1 MRKISEEL
9 RNEIESL
16 ETIGKPLDEHRVV
29 QIRKYRL
36 VTPLFGGGV
45 TSRENDPSKLI
56 RETSVRGQLRFWWR
70 AMRASG
76 TIGEM
81 KAREDE
87 IFGSGGENARQSKL
101 FVKVRVTNTGNEKKI
116 FRLEG
121 ERIKAIDEW
130 TKIAYAAFALQPS
143 QEELRVGIMPKKVRE
158 KVEFE
163 VELSFPEDLRSE
175 VEAALWA
182 WETFGGIGGRTRR
195 GFGAIE
201 LLQIGENE
209 QQRSVKKYRKETA
222 EDQIREDLR
231 KHLLPNKACHAEL
244 PHLSEKTVFRISAA
258 KDVREAWEV
267 AVEKLRSFRQFRR
280 DKKTGKESPYG
291 KSQWPE
297 PDEIRRLSG
306 NLQTSIVRKFPDRS
320 GSDDSDS
327 TDLQTS
333 IVGKFPRA
341 VFGLPIIFH
350 FPQESGAIPDATLKP
365 KEFDRLASPLI
376 LRPIACE
383 DGAVA
388 IALILETP
396 RLPKGGLE
404 LEMGNKKFDADAE
417 LDSKEAAVL
426 TKNGLD
432 VLQNKTDVLEAFL
445 DFFVR

>member
-1 MRKISEEL
+1 MRKISEKL

-16 ETIGKPLDEHRVV
+16 ETIGKPLDEHRIV

-45 TSRENDPSKLI
+45 MPRENDPSKLI
-56 RETSVRGQLRFWWR
+56 RETSIRGQLRFWWR

-76 TIGEM
+76 TIEEM

-101 FVKVRVTNTGNEKKI
+101 FVKVRVTNTGNEKDI
-116 FRLEG
+116 FRQEG

-130 TKIAYAAFALQPS
+130 AKIAYVAFALQPS
-143 QEELRVGIMPKKVRE
+143 REEQRVGVMPKKVRE
-158 KVEFE
+158 NVEFE
-163 VELSFPEDLRSE
+163 MELSFPEDLRRE
-175 VEAALWA
+175 VEAVLWA

-201 LLQIGENE
+201 LLQIGENG
-209 QQRSVKKYRKETA
+209 QQQSVKKYQKETA

-231 KHLLPNKACHAEL
+231 KHLIRNKACHAEL
-244 PHLSEKTVFRISAA
+244 PHLSEKTVFRIRKA
-258 KDVREAWEV
+258 KDVKEAWEV

-280 DKKTGKESPYG
+280 DKKTRKESPYG
-291 KSQWPE
+291 KSKWPE
-297 PDEIRRLSG
+297 PDEIRRLRG
-306 NLQTSIVRKFPDRS
+306 NLQTSIVR
-320 GSDDSDS
+320 
-327 TDLQTS
+327 
-333 IVGKFPRA
+333 KFPRA

-350 FPQESGAIPDATLKP
+350 FPQEKRAIPNATLKP

-404 LEMGNKKFDADAE
+404 LEMENEKFNADAK
-417 LDSKEAAVL
+417 LDSEEAAVL

>member
-1 MRKISEEL
+1 MRKISEKL

-16 ETIGKPLDEHRVV
+16 ETIEKPLDEHRVV

-45 TSRENDPSKLI
+45 MPRENDPSKLI

-76 TIGEM
+76 TIGKI

-101 FVKVRVTNTGNEKKI
+101 FVKVRVTNSGNEREI

-130 TKIAYAAFALQPS
+130 AKIAYAAFALQPS
-143 QEELRVGIMPKKVRE
+143 REEQRAGVMPKKVRE

-195 GFGAIE
+195 GFAAIE
-201 LLQIGENE
+201 LLQIKENG
-209 QQRSVKKYRKETA
+209 QQQSVKKYRKETA
-222 EDQIREDLR
+222 EHQIREDLK

-244 PHLSEKTVFRISAA
+244 PHLSEETVFRIRAA
-258 KDVREAWEV
+258 KDVKEAWEV

-306 NLQTSIVRKFPDRS
+306 NLQP
-320 GSDDSDS
+320 
-327 TDLQTS
+327 S

-350 FPQESGAIPDATLKP
+350 FPQEGGAIPDATLKP

-404 LEMGNKKFDADAE
+404 LEVENKKLDVDAE
-417 LDSKEAAVL
+417 LDSKEAAAL
-426 TKNGLD
+426 TKDGLD

>member
-1 MRKISEEL
+1 MRKISEKL

-16 ETIGKPLDEHRVV
+16 ETIGKPLGEHRVV

-45 TSRENDPSKLI
+45 MPRENDPSKLI

-101 FVKVRVTNTGNEKKI
+101 LVKVRVTNTGNEKDI
-116 FRLEG
+116 FRPEG
-121 ERIKAIDEW
+121 KRIKAIDEW
-130 TKIAYAAFALQPS
+130 AKIAYAAFALQPS
-143 QEELRVGIMPKKVRE
+143 REEQQVGIMPKKVRE

-201 LLQIGENE
+201 LLQIGENG

-222 EDQIREDLR
+222 EHQFREDLK

-244 PHLSEKTVFRISAA
+244 PHLSEETVFRILAA
-258 KDVREAWEV
+258 KDVKEAWEV

-306 NLQTSIVRKFPDRS
+306 NLQPSIVR
-320 GSDDSDS
+320 
-327 TDLQTS
+327 
-333 IVGKFPRA
+333 KFPRA

-350 FPQESGAIPDATLKP
+350 FPQEGGAIPDATLKP

-404 LEMGNKKFDADAE
+404 LEVENKKLDVDAE
-417 LDSKEAAVL
+417 LDSKEAAAL
-426 TKNGLD
+426 TKDGLD

>member
-1 MRKISEEL
+1 MRKISEKL

-45 TSRENDPSKLI
+45 MSRENDPSKLI

-101 FVKVRVTNTGNEKKI
+101 LVKVRVTDTGNEKDI

-130 TKIAYAAFALQPS
+130 AKIAYAAFALQPS
-143 QEELRVGIMPKKVRE
+143 REEQRAGVMPKKLRE

-163 VELSFPEDLRSE
+163 VELSFPKDLRSE

-201 LLQIGENE
+201 LLQIKENG
-209 QQRSVKKYRKETA
+209 QQQAVKKYRKETA
-222 EDQIREDLR
+222 EHQIREDLK

-244 PHLSEKTVFRISAA
+244 PHLSEKTVFRIRAA
-258 KDVREAWEV
+258 KDVKEAWEV

-280 DKKTGKESPYG
+280 DKKTESPYG
-291 KSQWPE
+291 KSKWPE

-306 NLQTSIVRKFPDRS
+306 NLQTSIVRKFP
-320 GSDDSDS
+320 
-327 TDLQTS
+327 
-333 IVGKFPRA
+333 RA

-350 FPQESGAIPDATLKP
+350 FPQEKGAIPDATLKP

-404 LEMGNKKFDADAE
+404 LEVENKKLDVDAE
-417 LDSKEAAVL
+417 LDSEEAAAL
-426 TKNGLD
+426 TKDGLD

>member
-1 MRKISEEL
+1 MRKISEKL

-16 ETIGKPLDEHRVV
+16 ETIRKPLGEHRVV

-45 TSRENDPSKLI
+45 MPRENDPSKLI

-87 IFGSGGENARQSKL
+87 IFGSGGEDARQSKL
-101 FVKVRVTNTGNEKKI
+101 FVKVRVTNTGNEKDI

-130 TKIAYAAFALQPS
+130 AKIAYAAFALQPS
-143 QEELRVGIMPKKVRE
+143 REEQRAGVMPKKVRE

-201 LLQIGENE
+201 LLQIKENG
-209 QQRSVKKYRKETA
+209 QQQSVKKYRKETA
-222 EDQIREDLR
+222 EHQIREDLK

-244 PHLSEKTVFRISAA
+244 PHLSEETVFRIRAA
-258 KDVREAWEV
+258 KDVKEAWEV

-306 NLQTSIVRKFPDRS
+306 NLQP
-320 GSDDSDS
+320 
-327 TDLQTS
+327 S

-350 FPQESGAIPDATLKP
+350 FPQEGGAIPDATLKP

-404 LEMGNKKFDADAE
+404 LEVENKKLDVDAE
-417 LDSKEAAVL
+417 LDSKEAAAL
-426 TKNGLD
+426 TKDGLD

>member
-1 MRKISEEL
+1 MRKISEKL

-16 ETIGKPLDEHRVV
+16 ETIRKPLGEHRVV

-45 TSRENDPSKLI
+45 MPRENDPSKLI

-87 IFGSGGENARQSKL
+87 IFGSGGEDARQSKL
-101 FVKVRVTNTGNEKKI
+101 FVKVRVTNTGNEKDI

-130 TKIAYAAFALQPS
+130 AKIAYAAFALQPS
-143 QEELRVGIMPKKVRE
+143 REEQRAGVMPKKVRE

-201 LLQIGENE
+201 LLQIGENG

-222 EDQIREDLR
+222 EHQIREDLK

-244 PHLSEKTVFRISAA
+244 PHLSEETVFRIRAA
-258 KDVREAWEV
+258 KDVKEAWEV

-306 NLQTSIVRKFPDRS
+306 NLQP
-320 GSDDSDS
+320 
-327 TDLQTS
+327 S

-350 FPQESGAIPDATLKP
+350 FPQEGGAIPDATLKP

-404 LEMGNKKFDADAE
+404 LEVENKKLDVDAE
-417 LDSKEAAVL
+417 LDSKEAAAL

>member
-1 MRKISEEL
+1 MRKIGEKL

-16 ETIGKPLDEHRVV
+16 ETIRKPLGEHRVV

-45 TSRENDPSKLI
+45 MPRENDPSKLI

-87 IFGSGGENARQSKL
+87 IFGSGGEDARQSKL
-101 FVKVRVTNTGNEKKI
+101 FVKVRVTNTGNEKDI

-130 TKIAYAAFALQPS
+130 AKIAYAAFALQPS
-143 QEELRVGIMPKKVRE
+143 REEQRAGVMPKKVRE

-201 LLQIGENE
+201 LLQIKENG
-209 QQRSVKKYRKETA
+209 QQQSVKKYRKETA
-222 EDQIREDLR
+222 EHQIREDLK

-244 PHLSEKTVFRISAA
+244 PHLSEETVFRIRAA
-258 KDVREAWEV
+258 KDVKEAWEV

-280 DKKTGKESPYG
+280 DKKTVKESPYG

-306 NLQTSIVRKFPDRS
+306 NLQP
-320 GSDDSDS
+320 
-327 TDLQTS
+327 S

-350 FPQESGAIPDATLKP
+350 FPQEGGAIPDATLKP

-404 LEMGNKKFDADAE
+404 LEVENKKLDVDAE
-417 LDSKEAAVL
+417 LDSKEAAAL
-426 TKNGLD
+426 TKDGLD

>member
-1 MRKISEEL
+1 MRKISEKL

-16 ETIGKPLDEHRVV
+16 ETIGKPLDKHRVV

-45 TSRENDPSKLI
+45 MPRENDPSKLI
-56 RETSVRGQLRFWWR
+56 RETSIRGQLRFWWR

-76 TIGEM
+76 TIEEM

-87 IFGSGGENARQSKL
+87 IFGGGGENARQSKL
-101 FVKVRVTNTGNEKKI
+101 LVKVRITNVGNEKEI
-116 FRLEG
+116 FRQEG
-121 ERIKAIDEW
+121 KRTKAIDEW
-130 TKIAYAAFALQPS
+130 AKIAYAAFALQPS
-143 QEELRVGIMPKKVRE
+143 REEQRVMPKKVRE
-158 KVEFE
+158 NVEFE
-163 VELSFPEDLRSE
+163 MELSFPEDLRSE

-201 LLQIGENE
+201 LLQIEENGK
-209 QQRSVKKYRKETA
+209 QRSVKKYRKETA
-222 EDQIREDLR
+222 EDRIREDLR

-244 PHLSEKTVFRISAA
+244 LHLPRLPKEPVFRIRAA
-258 KDVREAWEV
+258 KDVKEAWEV

-291 KSQWPE
+291 KSKWPE

-306 NLQTSIVRKFPDRS
+306 NLQTSIVRKFP
-320 GSDDSDS
+320 
-327 TDLQTS
+327 
-333 IVGKFPRA
+333 RA

-350 FPQESGAIPDATLKP
+350 FPQEKRAIPNATLKP

-388 IALILETP
+388 MALILETP
-396 RLPKGGLE
+396 RLPKRGLE
-404 LEMGNKKFDADAE
+404 LEMENEKFNADAK

-426 TKNGLD
+426 TENGLD